1 MSQKYKERITNRFSA
16 SCNPQQESQKNL
28 FFAHSIS
35 LALNCLKHA
44 VTDEFCS
51 MSIERSMNDSSREET
66 VSHVRQRVS
75 LVKTPSNSL
84 CTMVE
89 WYPVACAVDVEG
101 AGCVDSVAIDVETSW
116 PQHELSQSQFRING
130 RWR

>member
-1 MSQKYKERITNRFSA
+1 MTHLFSA
-16 SCNPQQESQKNL
+16 SWRSQQESQKNL
-28 FFAHSIS
+28 FFWHSIS
-35 LALNCLKHA
+35 LALNCLRHA

-66 VSHVRQRVS
+66 VSHVKQRVS
-75 LVKTPSNSL
+75 LVKTPSKSL

-101 AGCVDSVAIDVETSW
+101 AGWVDSVAIDVDTS
-116 PQHELSQSQFRING
+116 
-130 RWR
+130 